1 MLKNI
6 KYNSF
11 LSAVLLCLLSADA
24 PNAQSASSQSTVAI
38 LDFEGRGIN
47 SLEAATLTD
56 RFTSEV
62 GKTGAVRLVDRTM
75 VKEIL
80 IEQGFQQSGCTSDEC
95 AVEVGA
101 MLGVQFMISGAIGKL
116 GDTFTIDAKLVS
128 VESGASV
135 ETRNVTY
142 IGKVDGL
149 VTEIELL
156 AWDIMNIDPPDA
168 LKEKKRLG
176 AQAFLEAS
184 AAQKTRMGSLMRST
198 LLPGMGQF
206 YSGRKLMGYVFLGTE
221 LAAGALAYMSFS
233 QYHTAQDD
241 YVKYQSQYVA
251 STDPDQI
258 TELKGLAQK
267 ALDDESAANDQIT
280 LMLYAVGAIHVTNMV
295 HAFIRGPKVNTASKK
310 TGLDLVYNKELKQ
323 PQLRFSI
330 ALD

>member
-1 MLKNI
+1 MLRLNKYYLLFLILVPLFAQEDI
-6 KYNSF
+6 KT
-11 LSAVLLCLLSADA
+11 LAV
-24 PNAQSASSQSTVAI
+24 

-56 RFTSEV
+56 RFTSEIGQTKV
-62 GKTGAVRLVDRTM
+62 MRLVDRTM
-75 VKEIL
+75 VEEIL
-80 IEQGFQQSGCTSDEC
+80 KEQGFQQSGCTSGEC

-101 MLGVQFMISGAIGKL
+101 LLGVQFMINGSIGKL
-116 GDTFTIDAKLVS
+116 GETFTIDVKMTS
-128 VESGASV
+128 VESGATE

-156 AWDIMNIDPPDA
+156 AWDIMNLEAPKA
-168 LKEKKRLG
+168 LREKKRLG

-184 AAQKTRMGSLMRST
+184 AKQKTRMGSLMRST
-198 LLPGMGQF
+198 FIPGMGQF

-221 LAAGALAYMSFS
+221 LAAGVLAYMSFS
-233 QYHTAQDD
+233 QYQTAQDD
-241 YVKYQSQYVA
+241 YVKYQTQYVA
-251 STDPDQI
+251 ATDPDQI
-258 TELKGLAQK
+258 AELKGLAQK

-280 LMLYAVGAIHVTNMV
+280 LMLYAVGAIHVSNMV
-295 HAFIRGPKVNTASKK
+295 HAFIRGPKVNIASKRS
-310 TGLDLVYNKELKQ
+310 GMNLVYNHALQQ